1 MKLKHWTFA
10 LAALAITASSA
21 TQAAYPERPIR
32 VVVPS
37 APGSTSDVLFRV
49 LGAQL
54 SKQMGVSVVIE
65 DKPGG
70 SFVLGTMDIVR
81 SAPDGYTV
89 GYGNVTTFAIN
100 PVMLKTIPYDPTK
113 DITPIATVLQVRNL
127 MVVAETSPFKN
138 VNDVIAYAK
147 ANPGKLSVG
156 SGGTGST
163 GHLSGELFKTMT
175 GTTMVHVPYKSG
187 PQAANDLIGGQV
199 DLMFENV
206 SIVGPLVQGGKLRA
220 LGYTGPSRSNVFPN
234 VPTIAEAGLPGYEMS
249 AWGGLIGPAGLP
261 DDIVKRL
268 DSELKK
274 ALAQPEII
282 ERFKSLGV
290 DMDFR
295 PSAGFREQIKSE
307 GPKWADIIKA
317 SGATNQ

>member
-1 MKLKHWTFA
+1 MKIKHWTYA
-10 LAALAITASSA
+10 LAALAITAGSA
-21 TQAAYPERPIR
+21 TYAAYPERPIR
-32 VVVPS
+32 VVVPA

-54 SKQMGVSVVIE
+54 GKQMGVSVVIE

-100 PVMLKTIPYDPTK
+100 PVMLKTIPYDPVK

-127 MVVAETSPFKN
+127 MVVAENSPFKS
-138 VNDVIAYAK
+138 VSDVIAYAK
-147 ANPGKLSVG
+147 TNPGKLSVG

-163 GHLSGELFKTMT
+163 GHLSGELFKAMT
-175 GTTMVHVPYKSG
+175 GTSMVHVPYKSG
-187 PQAANDLIGGQV
+187 VQSANDLIGGQV

-206 SIVGPLVQGGKLRA
+206 SIVGPLVKGGKLRA
-220 LGYTGPSRSNVFPN
+220 LGYTGPSRSNVFPD
-234 VPTIAEAGLPGYEMS
+234 VPTIAEAGVPGYEMS
-249 AWGGLIGPAGLP
+249 AWGGLIGPANLP
-261 DDIVKRL
+261 DHIVKRL
-268 DSELKK
+268 EVELKK
-274 ALAQPEII
+274 ALAQPEVI

-295 PSAGFREQIKSE
+295 PSADFRQQIQSE
-307 GPKWADIIKA
+307 GPKWADIVKA
-317 SGATNQ
+317 SGANNQ